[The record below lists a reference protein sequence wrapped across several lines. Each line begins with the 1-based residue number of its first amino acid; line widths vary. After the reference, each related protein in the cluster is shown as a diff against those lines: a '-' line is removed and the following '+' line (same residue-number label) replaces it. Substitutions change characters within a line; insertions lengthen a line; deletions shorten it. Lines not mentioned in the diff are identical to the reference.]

1 MWLKRISI
9 LNYKN
14 LEQVEVAFSR
24 KMNCIIGKNGMGKTN
39 LLDAVYYLSFCKS
52 ATNAIDSQNILHDR
66 DFFVVQGF
74 YETDEGEPEEVYCGD
89 AVYYLSFC
97 KSATN
102 AIDSQNILHDRD
114 FFVVQGFYETD
125 EGEPE
130 EVYCGL
136 KRRQKKQFKRNK
148 KEYSRLSDH
157 IGLIPLV
164 MVSPADSWLI
174 AGGSEERRRFIDVVI
189 SQFDREY
196 LEALIRYN
204 KALLQRNSLLKADVE
219 PEEELMLVWEEMM
232 AASGETVYAKRKAF
246 IDEFIPVFQSYYSY
260 ISQDREQVSLS
271 YESHAAKGNLLEQ
284 LKEVRQRDR
293 ILGYSTRGIHKDD
306 LIMQLG
312 DFPIKREGS
321 QGQNKTYLIA
331 LKLAQF
337 EFLKRTGS
345 RTTPIVLLD
354 DIFDKLDASRV
365 EQIVK
370 LVAGDSFGQIFVT
383 DTNRDHLDKILR
395 KIEGDY
401 KLFEVDGGVVSE
413 RCNEEEEI

>member
-14 LEQVEVAFSR
+14 LEQVELAFSH

-39 LLDAVYYLSFCKS
+39 LMDAVYYRSFCKS
-52 ATNAIDSQNILHDR
+52 STNPIDSQNIRHEQDL
-66 DFFVVQGF
+66 FVIQGF
-74 YETDEGEPEEVYCGD
+74 YETDD
-89 AVYYLSFC
+89 
-97 KSATN
+97 
-102 AIDSQNILHDRD
+102 
-114 FFVVQGFYETD
+114 
-125 EGEPE
+125 GEPE

-148 KEYSRLSDH
+148 KEYTRLSDH

-164 MVSPADSWLI
+164 MVSPADSLLI
-174 AGGSEERRRFIDVVI
+174 AGGSEERRRFMDVVI

-196 LEALIRYN
+196 LDALIRYN
-204 KALLQRNSLLKADVE
+204 KALAQRNTLLKSEAE
-219 PEEELMLVWEEMM
+219 PEDALMEVWEEMM
-232 AASGETVYAKRKAF
+232 ASAGETVYRKRLAF
-246 IDEFIPVFQSYYSY
+246 IEEFIPIFQSYYSY
-260 ISQDREQVSLS
+260 ISQDREQVSLTYQS
-271 YESHAAKGNLLEQ
+271 HVAEGDLLALLRES
-284 LKEVRQRDR
+284 RQRDR
-293 ILGYSTRGIHKDD
+293 IMGYSLKGVHKDD
-306 LIMQLG
+306 LLMLLG

-345 RTTPIVLLD
+345 RTTPLVLLD

-370 LVAGDSFGQIFVT
+370 LVAGDNFGQIFIT

-401 KLFEVDGGVVSE
+401 KLFEVDNGEVSE
-413 RCNEEEEI
+413 RKEADDEAE

>member
-14 LEQVEVAFSR
+14 LSQAELEFSG
-24 KMNCIIGKNGMGKTN
+24 KVNCIIGQNGMGKTN

-52 ATNAIDSQNILHDR
+52 ATNPVDSQNILHDKE
-66 DFFVVQGF
+66 FFVLQGF
-74 YETDEGEPEEVYCGD
+74 YETD
-89 AVYYLSFC
+89 S
-97 KSATN
+97 
-102 AIDSQNILHDRD
+102 
-114 FFVVQGFYETD
+114 
-125 EGEPE
+125 GEPE

-136 KRRQKKQFKRNK
+136 KRGRKKQFKRNK

-164 MVSPADSWLI
+164 MVSPSDSWLI
-174 AGGSEERRRFIDVVI
+174 EGGSEERRRFMDVVI

-196 LEALIRYN
+196 LDALIRYN
-204 KALLQRNSLLKADVE
+204 KALAQRNTLLKAEAE
-219 PEEELMLVWEEMM
+219 PEEELFVVWEEMM
-232 AASGETVYAKRKAF
+232 ASAGETVYRKRQAF
-246 IDEFIPVFQSYYSY
+246 IDEFTPVFQSYYAY
-260 ISQDREQVSLS
+260 ISQERERVGLC
-271 YESHAAKGNLLEQ
+271 YESHAAKGDLLS
-284 LKEVRQRDR
+284 LIREVRQRDR
-293 ILGYSTRGIHKDD
+293 ILGYSTRGVHKDD
-306 LIMQLG
+306 LIMSLG
-312 DFPIKREGS
+312 DYAMKREGS
-321 QGQNKTYLIA
+321 QGQNKTFLIA

-383 DTNRDHLDKILR
+383 DTNRDHLDKILQ

-401 KLFEVDGGVVSE
+401 KLFEVCDGEVSV
-413 RCNEEEEI
+413 RHEEARP

>member
-14 LEQVEVAFSR
+14 LEQVELAFSH

-39 LLDAVYYLSFCKS
+39 LMDAVYYLSFCKS
-52 ATNAIDSQNILHDR
+52 STNPIDSQNIRHEQ
-66 DFFVVQGF
+66 DFFVIQGF
-74 YETDEGEPEEVYCGD
+74 YETDD
-89 AVYYLSFC
+89 
-97 KSATN
+97 
-102 AIDSQNILHDRD
+102 
-114 FFVVQGFYETD
+114 
-125 EGEPE
+125 GEPE

-148 KEYSRLSDH
+148 KEYTRLSDH

-164 MVSPADSWLI
+164 MVSPADSLLI
-174 AGGSEERRRFIDVVI
+174 AGGSEERRRFMDVVI

-196 LEALIRYN
+196 LDALIRYN
-204 KALLQRNSLLKADVE
+204 KALAQRNTLLKSEAE
-219 PEEELMLVWEEMM
+219 PEDALMEVWEEMM
-232 AASGETVYAKRKAF
+232 ASAGETVYRKRLAF
-246 IDEFIPVFQSYYSY
+246 IEEFIPIFQSYYSY
-260 ISQDREQVSLS
+260 ISQDREQVSLTYQS
-271 YESHAAKGNLLEQ
+271 HVAEGDLLALLRES
-284 LKEVRQRDR
+284 RQRDR
-293 ILGYSTRGIHKDD
+293 IMGYSLKGVHKDD
-306 LIMQLG
+306 LVMLLG

-345 RTTPIVLLD
+345 RTTPLVLLD

-370 LVAGDSFGQIFVT
+370 LVAGDNFGQIFIT

-401 KLFEVDGGVVSE
+401 KLFEVDNGEMSE
-413 RCNEEEEI
+413 RKEADDEAE

>member
-14 LEQVEVAFSR
+14 LEQVEVAFSC

-39 LLDAVYYLSFCKS
+39 LL
-52 ATNAIDSQNILHDR
+52 
-66 DFFVVQGF
+66 
-74 YETDEGEPEEVYCGD
+74 D

-219 PEEELMLVWEEMM
+219 PEEALMLVWEEMM

-395 KIEGDY
+395 KIERDY

-413 RCNEEEEI
+413 RVAMKRSKYEAE

>member
-39 LLDAVYYLSFCKS
+39 LL
-52 ATNAIDSQNILHDR
+52 
-66 DFFVVQGF
+66 
-74 YETDEGEPEEVYCGD
+74 D

-383 DTNRDHLDKILR
+383 DTNRDHWIKSYVRSKEIINSLKLMVELYLNVAMKRR
-395 KIEGDY
+395 KYEA
-401 KLFEVDGGVVSE
+401 E
-413 RCNEEEEI
+413 

>member
-14 LEQVEVAFSR
+14 LEQVDLAFSR
-24 KMNCIIGKNGMGKTN
+24 KMNCIIGRNGMGKTN
-39 LLDAVYYLSFCKS
+39 LMDAVYYLSFCKS
-52 ATNAIDSQNILHDR
+52 ATNPVDSQNICHDQ

-74 YETDEGEPEEVYCGD
+74 YETDDGD
-89 AVYYLSFC
+89 
-97 KSATN
+97 
-102 AIDSQNILHDRD
+102 
-114 FFVVQGFYETD
+114 
-125 EGEPE
+125 PE

-148 KEYSRLSDH
+148 KEYTRLSDH

-164 MVSPADSWLI
+164 MVSPADSLLI
-174 AGGSEERRRFIDVVI
+174 AGGSEERRRFMDVVI

-196 LEALIRYN
+196 LDALIRYN
-204 KALLQRNSLLKADVE
+204 KPLLQRNTLLKAEVE
-219 PEEELMLVWEEMM
+219 PEEELMAVWEEAM
-232 AASGETVYAKRKAF
+232 AASGEVVYRKRREF

-260 ISQDREQVSLS
+260 ISQGREQVSLA
-271 YESHAAKGNLLEQ
+271 YESHAAEGNLLE
-284 LKEVRQRDR
+284 LLAASRQRDR
-293 ILGYSTRGIHKDD
+293 IMGYSLKGVHKDD

-345 RTTPIVLLD
+345 HTTPIVLLD

-370 LVAGDSFGQIFVT
+370 LVAGDSFGQIFIT
-383 DTNRDHLDKILR
+383 DTNRDHLDKILK

-401 KLFEVDGGVVSE
+401 KLFEVDNGMVNE
-413 RCNEEEEI
+413 RGEDAYEAE